1 MTYQP
6 RRLVLQNLGY
16 VQVLRLNKL
25 LQELDLLRDLHVRRR
40 VLRGG
45 TKRAVEQLGHDKFL
59 DALDARTN
67 KQSQMMRTECPRE
80 QHRRN

>member
-25 LQELDLLRDLHVRRR
+25 LEEPDLLRDLNVRRR

-59 DALDARTN
+59 DALNGRTD
-67 KQSQMMRTECPRE
+67 KQRQLMRTGCPRE
-80 QHRRN
+80 QRRRN